1 MKLLDS
7 VQAFRH
13 QTRMTRTSIPRTVWV
28 LGVVS
33 LLMDI
38 SSEMIQTLLP
48 IYMVVSLGASA
59 ALIGLVEGFSVA
71 VATAVKFG
79 AGFVSDRV
87 SRPKWLAVAGYG
99 LAALSKPIFPLAASV
114 EGVLIAKGVDRIG
127 KGIRTAPRDALV
139 AAVTPKEIRG
149 RAYGLRKSLD
159 TVGGFVGPLLAIGLM
174 ALLANDIKQVF
185 WLASIPAFF
194 AIALLVLGVSA
205 PPRGDEAGKK
215 PPSLK
220 GAIKLDT
227 ATWTMIVLTAVI
239 GLARFSESF
248 LVMKGLEVGVPET
261 YAPAAIILLH
271 IVFGL
276 AAFPVG
282 ALSDR
287 IGRSTLLLLSLGFLA
302 AADVVLAVSTDQI
315 AYYAGVAL
323 WGLHMGFSQGL
334 LMTLIA
340 DAAPAHLRGSAF
352 GLFALI
358 SGLIAL
364 VGNVAAGLLW
374 DGYGPQATFAVGAAL
389 SVLCAGGVAGWMARR
404 RA

>member
-1 MKLLDS
+1 MARS
-7 VQAFRH
+7 
-13 QTRMTRTSIPRTVWV
+13 SIPRSVWI
-28 LGVVS
+28 LGLVS
-33 LLMDI
+33 LLMDV

-48 IYMVVSLGASA
+48 LYLVVGLGASA
-59 ALIGLVEGFSVA
+59 VMIGLVEGFSVV
-71 VATAVKFG
+71 VATAVKFLS
-79 AGFVSDRV
+79 GFWSDRI

-114 EGVLIAKGVDRIG
+114 EGVLLAKGVDRIG
-127 KGIRTAPRDALV
+127 KGVRTAPRDALV
-139 AAVTPKEIRG
+139 AAVTPPDIRG
-149 RAYGLRKSLD
+149 RAFGLRKSLD

-174 ALLANDIKQVF
+174 VVLANDIKAVF
-185 WLASIPAFF
+185 WLASIPAFL
-194 AIALLVLGVSA
+194 AVALLVGGVSD
-205 PPRGDEAGKK
+205 PPRPDEAAKK

-220 GAIKLDT
+220 GALRLD
-227 ATWTMIVLTAVI
+227 AAAWTMIALTAVI

-248 LVMKGLEVGVPET
+248 LLMKGLEVGVPAAF
-261 YAPAAIILLH
+261 APAAIVLLH
-271 IVFGL
+271 LVFCL

-287 IGRSTLLLLSLGFLA
+287 IGRTSLLLLSLVFLA
-302 AADVVLAVSTDQI
+302 AADVALALANDQVVF
-315 AYYAGVAL
+315 YLGVAL

-364 VGNVAAGLLW
+364 AGNVAAGLLW
-374 DGYGPQATFAVGAAL
+374 DGFGPQATFAVGAVLSLVCAL
-389 SVLCAGGVAGWMARR
+389 GVAGWMRLQASRSR
-404 RA
+404 SSASE

>member
-1 MKLLDS
+1 MSRIS
-7 VQAFRH
+7 V
-13 QTRMTRTSIPRTVWV
+13 PRTVWV

-33 LLMDI
+33 LLMDV
-38 SSEMIQTLLP
+38 SSEMIQALLP

-174 ALLANDIKQVF
+174 ALLAGNIKQVF

-194 AIALLVLGVSA
+194 AIALLVLGVSD
-205 PPRGDEAGKK
+205 PPRGDEAGKA

-220 GAIKLDT
+220 GALKLDT
-227 ATWTMIVLTAVI
+227 ATWSMIVLTAVI
-239 GLARFSESF
+239 GLARFSEAF
-248 LVMKGLEVGVPET
+248 LVMKGLDVGVPES

-287 IGRSTLLLLSLGFLA
+287 IGRGSLLLLSLAFLA
-302 AADVVLAVSTDQI
+302 AADVVLAVSTGQI
-315 AYYAGVAL
+315 AYYSGVAL

-352 GLFALI
+352 GLFSLI

-374 DGYGPQATFAVGAAL
+374 DSYGPQATFAVGAAL

-404 RA
+404 RGA

>member
-1 MKLLDS
+1 
-7 VQAFRH
+7 
-13 QTRMTRTSIPRTVWV
+13 MTRNSIPRTVWV
-28 LGVVS
+28 LGFVS
-33 LLMDI
+33 LLMDV

-59 ALIGLVEGFSVA
+59 ALIGLVEGFSAA

-127 KGIRTAPRDALV
+127 KGVRTAPRDALV

-174 ALLANDIKQVF
+174 ALLADDIKQVF
-185 WLASIPAFF
+185 WLASIPAFA
-194 AIALLVLGVSA
+194 AIAMLVFGVSD
-205 PPRGDEAGKK
+205 PPRGDEAGKA

-220 GAIKLDT
+220 GAIKLDA

-248 LVMKGLEVGVPET
+248 LVMKGLDVGVPET

-271 IVFGL
+271 VVFGL

-287 IGRSTLLLLSLGFLA
+287 IGRSSLLLASLVFLA
-302 AADVVLAVSTDQI
+302 AADVVLAASSAPI
-315 AYYAGVAL
+315 AYYVGVAL

-352 GLFALI
+352 GLFSLI

-364 VGNVAAGLLW
+364 VGNIAAGLLW
-374 DGYGPQATFAVGAAL
+374 DSYGPQATFTVGAAL

-404 RA
+404 RGT